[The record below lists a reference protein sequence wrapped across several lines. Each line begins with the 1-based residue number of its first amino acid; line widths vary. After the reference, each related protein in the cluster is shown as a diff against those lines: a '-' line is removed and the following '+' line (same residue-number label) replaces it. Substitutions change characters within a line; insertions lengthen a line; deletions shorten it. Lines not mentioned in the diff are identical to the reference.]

1 MSVHTL
7 ELGFINNESKKEVM
21 SVCLSMRFIRY
32 VPLLIITLLVT
43 SLYGQTTG
51 KGDRISGPNFA
62 TRSPILGRHGMVA
75 TSHPLATQIGL
86 DVLKR
91 GGTAVDAAI
100 AANAA
105 LGVIEPNNCGIGGD
119 LFAIVWSAKDRKLYG
134 LNASGRSAKGLT
146 YDALRTQLGS
156 RSQLPL
162 YGPLSVSV
170 PGAVD
175 GWFQL
180 HQRFGKLS
188 MRNLLA
194 PSIQYAKEGAP
205 VPQVIAYSWQ
215 VAAARLAANGADITE
230 FDNFRRTFLINGKA
244 PTEGQ
249 VFRNPDLA
257 GTYEAI
263 ATGGRDAFYK
273 GTLADAMDRYARR
286 TGMPLRKPDLSAHKS
301 QWVEPVSVNYR
312 GYEVYEMPP
321 NGQGIAVLQMLNILE
336 GFDLKRL
343 GHNSADYLHLLVEA
357 KKLAFEDRAKY
368 YADPDFAR
376 IPLTGL
382 LDKNYAAERRKLIDP
397 KKASERLDAGALALR
412 AGDTVYLTVADEA
425 GNLVSLIQ
433 SNMLEFGSGMVPDG
447 MGFVFHN
454 RGTSFTLQP
463 GHTNVYAPGK
473 RPFNTIIPGF
483 VTKGGQPFLSFGVM
497 GGAMQPQG
505 HVQVLCNLIDFGMN
519 VQEAGDAA
527 RFSHSGSS
535 EPVGTMMTDGGKLA
549 LESGITK
556 EVRTALERRGH
567 RLAETDFFGGY
578 QAIQWDAVNRVYWG
592 ASEMRKDGQA
602 AGY

>member
-1 MSVHTL
+1 M
-7 ELGFINNESKKEVM
+7 
-21 SVCLSMRFIRY
+21 
-32 VPLLIITLLVT
+32 
-43 SLYGQTTG
+43 G

-146 YDALRTQLGS
+146 YDALRAQLGS

-194 PSIQYAKEGAP
+194 LSIQYAKEGAP

-215 VAAARLAANGADITE
+215 VAADRLAANGADISE

-249 VFRNPDLA
+249 MFRNPDLA
-257 GTYEAI
+257 ATYETI

-273 GTLADAMDRYARR
+273 GKLADAMDRYARR
-286 TGMPLRKPDLSAHKS
+286 TGMSLRKSDLATHKS
-301 QWVEPVSVNYR
+301 TWVEPISVNYR
-312 GYEVYEMPP
+312 GYDVYEMPP

-343 GHNSADYLHLLVEA
+343 GHNSADYLHLLIEA
-357 KKLAFEDRAKY
+357 KTLAFADRARY
-368 YADPDFAR
+368 YADPDFAKV
-376 IPLTGL
+376 PLAGL
-382 LDKNYAAERRKLIDP
+382 LDKNYAAERRKLIDTQ
-397 KKASERLDAGALALR
+397 KASEHLDAGALALR
-412 AGDTVYLTVADEA
+412 AGDTVYLTATDEA
-425 GNLVSLIQ
+425 GNMVSLIQ

-447 MGFVFHN
+447 LGFVFHN

-463 GHTNVYAPGK
+463 GHANVYAPGK

-483 VTKGGQPFLSFGVM
+483 VTKEGQPYLSFGVM

-535 EPVGTMMTDGGKLA
+535 EPVGTMMTKGGLLA

-567 RLAETDFFGGY
+567 HLAETDFFGGY
-578 QAIQWDAVNRVYWG
+578 QAIRWDAVNRVYWG
-592 ASEMRKDGQA
+592 ATDMRKDGQA